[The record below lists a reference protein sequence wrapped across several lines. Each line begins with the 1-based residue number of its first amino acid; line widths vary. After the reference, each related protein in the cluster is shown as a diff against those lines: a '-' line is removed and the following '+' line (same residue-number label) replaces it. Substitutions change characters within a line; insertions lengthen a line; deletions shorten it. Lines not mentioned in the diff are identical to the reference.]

1 MRISGIFSK
10 TKTTN
15 LIGRLISTSAL
26 WVILGTSAYG
36 AATEYT
42 CTCGEGYKDWNVIY
56 NGHSTCRNAS
66 DTNCIVSETTD
77 SFVYRSSYE
86 EEETGCTVC
95 GCDESQYPVITE
107 WESVPNRTGV
117 VRKPHYTFSGG
128 YLEKS
133 CFVSQYSYDFACDRG
148 FYMTYYDFDTSSG
161 TSIGCAACPSI
172 MDEYGSQVRG
182 TSTEGNLDPI
192 TSCYLTPASLGTFYD
207 IDGTYVLTGNCY
219 YKE

>member
-1 MRISGIFSK
+1 MLPYVLPK
-10 TKTTN
+10 K
-15 LIGRLISTSAL
+15 IGRLISTSAL

-56 NGHSTCRNAS
+56 NSHSKCVSST

-86 EEETGCTVC
+86 EDETGCTVC
-95 GCDESQYPVITE
+95 GCDESRYPVITE
-107 WESVPNRTGV
+107 WERVPNRTGV

-128 YLEKS
+128 YLEKF
-133 CFVSQYSYDFACDRG
+133 CFVSQYSYDFACARRY
-148 FYMTYYDFDTSSG
+148 YMTYYDFDTSSG
-161 TSIGCAACPSI
+161 TSIGCAECPSMI
-172 MDEYGSQVRG
+172 DELGTEFLG

-192 TSCYLTPASLGTFYD
+192 TSCYLTPASFGTFYD

>member
-1 MRISGIFSK
+1 MFPYVLPK
-10 TKTTN
+10 K
-15 LIGRLISTSAL
+15 IGRLISTSAL

-36 AATEYT
+36 AAFEYT
-42 CTCGEGYKDWNVIY
+42 CNCGEDYKDWNVVY
-56 NGHSTCRNAS
+56 NNSRKCRNAS
-66 DTNCIVSETTD
+66 DTACIASETTN

-86 EEETGCTVC
+86 HDETGCTVC
-95 GCDESQYPVITE
+95 GCNESYYPFNALE
-107 WESVPNRTGV
+107 WESAPNRTGV
-117 VRKPHYTFSGG
+117 VRKPHYDFIGG

-133 CFVSQYSYDFACDRG
+133 CTVIHYSYDFACARG
-148 FYMTYYDFDTSSG
+148 FYMTYYDFDSSGG
-161 TSIGCAACPSI
+161 TSIGCARCPSI
-172 MDEYGSQVRG
+172 MDEYGSEAIG

>member
-1 MRISGIFSK
+1 MLPYVLPK
-10 TKTTN
+10 K
-15 LIGRLISTSAL
+15 IGRLISTSAL

-42 CTCGEGYKDWNVIY
+42 CTCGEDYKDWNVIY
-56 NGHSTCRNAS
+56 NSHPTCRNAS
-66 DTNCIVSETTD
+66 DTNCIVSETTN

-95 GCDESQYPVITE
+95 GCDESRYPVITE
-107 WESVPNRTGV
+107 WESDPYRTGV
-117 VRKPHYTFSGG
+117 VRKPHYVFSGG
-128 YLEKS
+128 HLDKY
-133 CFVSQYSYDFACDRG
+133 CIVSQYADDVACARG
-148 FYMTYYDFDTSSG
+148 FYMTYYDYDTGG
-161 TSIGCAACPSI
+161 TDISCAACPSM
-172 MDEYGSQVRG
+172 MDEYGSLVRG

-192 TSCYLTPASLGTFYD
+192 TSCYLTPEILGTFYD